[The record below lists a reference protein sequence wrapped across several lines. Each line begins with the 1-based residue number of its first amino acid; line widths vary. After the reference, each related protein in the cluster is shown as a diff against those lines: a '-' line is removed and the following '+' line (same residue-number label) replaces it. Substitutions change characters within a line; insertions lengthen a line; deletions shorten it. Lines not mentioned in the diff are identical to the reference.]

1 MVFEVKLYFT
11 TWARQYG
18 RELWVYDPDDVE
30 AGAVIATDIFP
41 GAQDGRPS
49 RDFQFEPGG
58 FWNALTP
65 AELDGVLCRN
75 GENGVSGFELTKYDP
90 DPATGSTSMVGDI
103 NVGSGDGDPS
113 NLTALNGKLYSME
126 NDDTED
132 ESEFMGERD
141 DELWVFDPACSP

>member
-103 NVGSGDGDPS
+103 NVGSDDGDPS